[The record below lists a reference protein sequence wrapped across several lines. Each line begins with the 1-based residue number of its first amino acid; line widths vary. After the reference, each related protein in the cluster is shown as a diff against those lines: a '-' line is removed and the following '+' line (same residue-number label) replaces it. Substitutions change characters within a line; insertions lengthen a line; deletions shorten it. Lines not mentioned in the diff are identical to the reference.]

1 MLAVVINK
9 VLHPFPQT
17 RVYWSPAQSEGFWA
31 NQSEVEAPGS
41 PGWFPSRGYTRGRR
55 GRPRG
60 GPGSPGG
67 RGGAGGARLPV
78 GCRRRPCHPR
88 VGRPHLHPR
97 PSARRS
103 GDMVG
108 AGRWAPL
115 LLCLLQSA
123 PRKAAGRAGRW
134 LPGGGR
140 GAAGGWGWRGARPRT
155 LSSGRRDGGRSLPAA
170 TGAGVRVGPAHPPP
184 VFCCHEPNRFQSL
197 KFLSGRNLLQFPNPT
212 SASGEQE

>member
-67 RGGAGGARLPV
+67 RGGAGRAALGFPLAAGGVRATPVSGGRTSTPAPARGGAATWWGPGVGPRCSCACCSRRHVRPRGARGG
-78 GCRRRPCHPR
+78 GCR
-88 VGRPHLHPR
+88 V
-97 PSARRS
+97 A
-103 GDMVG
+103 G
-108 AGRWAPL
+108 AGR
-115 LLCLLQSA
+115 
-123 PRKAAGRAGRW
+123 R
-134 LPGGGR
+134 
-140 GAAGGWGWRGARPRT
+140 AAGGGGA
-155 LSSGRRDGGRSLPAA
+155 PAL
-170 TGAGVRVGPAHPPP
+170 G
-184 VFCCHEPNRFQSL
+184 L
-197 KFLSGRNLLQFPNPT
+197 
-212 SASGEQE
+212 